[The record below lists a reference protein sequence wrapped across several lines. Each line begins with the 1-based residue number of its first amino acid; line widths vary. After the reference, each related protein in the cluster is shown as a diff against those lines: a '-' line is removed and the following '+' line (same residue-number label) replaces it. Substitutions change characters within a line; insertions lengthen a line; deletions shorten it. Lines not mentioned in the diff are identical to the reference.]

1 MKTITI
7 IHGPNLNLLGARQ
20 PEIYGNL
27 TLDDINERLTSA
39 SRDRGVNL
47 EIVQTNLE
55 GEIINALHSAQE
67 NSIGVVLNPG
77 GYTHTSVAIRD
88 AIASLAIPVIEAHLS
103 NIHAREEFRHTS
115 ITAGA
120 AGGLIAGF
128 GWRSYLYA
136 LDEIIAIAG

>member
-7 IHGPNLNLLGARQ
+7 IHGPNLNLLGTRQ
-20 PEIYGNL
+20 PEVYGTL
-27 TLDDINERLTSA
+27 TLEEINRRLTSA
-39 SRDRGVNL
+39 AHDRGINL

-55 GEIINALHSAQE
+55 GEIINALHAAQE
-67 NSIGVVLNPG
+67 SSIGVVLNPG

-88 AIASLAIPVIEAHLS
+88 AIASLSIPVVEAHLS
-103 NIHAREEFRHTS
+103 NIHAREEFRHIS

-120 AGGLIAGF
+120 ARGLVAGF

-136 LDEIIAIAG
+136 LDEVFALTA